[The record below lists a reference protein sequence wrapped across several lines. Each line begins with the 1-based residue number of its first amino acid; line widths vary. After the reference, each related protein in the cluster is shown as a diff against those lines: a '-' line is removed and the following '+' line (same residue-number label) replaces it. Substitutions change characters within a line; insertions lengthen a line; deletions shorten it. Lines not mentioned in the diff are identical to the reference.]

1 MRSVLVVLLS
11 VACASCAVDPISPNI
26 WSLSRTDASGQESYL
41 GGHYTLEACQRAGV
55 EWFTEVRGDSG
66 VLQCVRRDRACRLR
80 SQTSKVAGIA
90 HSGWADQKSAHLSF
104 QSKRRWKEKLD

>member
-11 VACASCAVDPISPNI
+11 VACASCVVDPISPNI

-41 GGHYTLEACQRAGV
+41 GGHYTLGACQRAGV

-66 VLQCVRRDRACRLR
+66 VLQCRLNCRKLNVNDPVACDA
-80 SQTSKVAGIA
+80 TEPVG
-90 HSGWADQKSAHLSF
+90 
-104 QSKRRWKEKLD
+104 